1 MPCFALQ
8 NRGGKLNCLHDGL
21 IVDSRSIALG
31 ATLGYHVTCAGFT
44 ATALSGNTKLKL
56 DFVETHPCMRMVCD
70 FAIRNSVAYTNDHGC
85 KQLWLAIDMVE
96 RIINANSSHLQ
107 TLSIHRVNLAL
118 KEALSPCVQA

>member
-1 MPCFALQ
+1 M
-8 NRGGKLNCLHDGL
+8 HDGL

-31 ATLGYHVTCAGFT
+31 ATLGYHVTCAGFA
-44 ATALSGNTKLKL
+44 ATALGGNTKLKL
-56 DFVETHPCMRMVCD
+56 DFVETHPSMRMVCD